1 MASYQLP
8 EPKRSSSIATLGK
21 KALAATVLLLVAVL
35 AVRIGIGI
43 VAGLIS
49 TVLTAVVVVALVVAG
64 VWAVRRL

>member
-8 EPKRSSSIATLGK
+8 EPKRGSSLATLGK

-35 AVRIGIGI
+35 ALRIGFGI
-43 VAGLIS
+43 VAGLIT
-49 TVLTAVVVVALVVAG
+49 TVLTTVAVIALVVAG